1 MQSLASQ
8 FYAFVVTILMGLII
22 GVFFDIY
29 RVTKRLV
36 RPGRVLGY
44 LGDVLFWVICTF
56 TVFFML
62 LVGNWGE
69 IRLYVIIGV
78 LVGTS
83 VYIKFFSGFVVW
95 LLDKIFNIITRI
107 VVFAGKA
114 LGITW
119 MIITYPV
126 ILVKNIIVIPIGYLG
141 TAWGGTQRF
150 VSRHLRRLVVRPI
163 SGRAHLIKNGI
174 RQRWNRVFK
183 K

>member
-22 GVFFDIY
+22 GVFFDLY

-36 RPGRVLGY
+36 RPGRVFRY

-83 VYIKFFSGFVVW
+83 VYIKFFSGFVIW

-107 VVFAGKA
+107 VVFAGKT

-126 ILVKNIIVIPIGYLG
+126 ILVKNIIIIPIGYLG
-141 TAWGGTQRF
+141 TSWGGTKRF

-163 SGRAHLIKNGI
+163 SGRAGLIKNGM
-174 RQRWNRVFK
+174 RQRWNKVFK